1 MALVRWWPF
10 NGDTND
16 YTTTGQHLKSVSG
29 VTIDNNG
36 KVGKCAYFNGAGQG
50 YTPNPLLGRNVFS
63 ICFWAKPNGAGAWSD
78 IFTVETSKFRLE
90 KSDTEKYHFY
100 IDSGQTGPIATD
112 VTAISSLPNAV
123 WTHIAMVFDGS
134 KYTTYKNGVVDTTGT
149 LNSNLVN
156 GANFYIGSRVG
167 GSYWKGYLNDF
178 RIYDHAL
185 SVKEV
190 KEIAKAKMIHYT
202 CNPST
207 NADKYRDSSGFGNHA
222 IATNHPTFSRD
233 DSAMGISS
241 YLFSNGSK
249 KSNGEYQYFKSE
261 NTIRVPESGTLSYY
275 LKEQGT
281 RNTDNKYAVG
291 FSQFS
296 SINGLDATSSDNPSV
311 GMIYYHDASSYTIKV
326 STSTK
331 IRDGNWHMYTLS
343 WTANGTLKVY
353 VDGTLIESHTIG
365 AMYHVG
371 TFRPFIVGSAWDAA
385 YGGYTGYIDDV
396 RLYATQLSDTDV
408 LELYQT
414 KASVSKN
421 GKLFA
426 NEICETNFVTKEAY
440 SAKWA
445 RIFYHNN
452 KSGTVLFSSDKNE
465 FLHCHT
471 TDKISDLWALERFR
485 GPDGKFEL
493 LLEYENIS
501 GYNRWKQTSDFTKTT
516 SIIGYEGINIS
527 WTGNNWGGLALSQD
541 SSSTW
546 VDGSPNSGGGNWWY
560 AIGCKAKHEGSIP
573 GPAAVTPYPFSLW
586 VRTDNVAGVKVTK
599 KGIVYAN
606 EINEVDNTSMKT
618 KTELNANWVR
628 LFYHN
633 NVGGTVLFSNDKN
646 EFLKCN
652 DGGNKIS
659 DLWAL
664 DQFRGKDGKFE
675 FLLQYQSGGT
685 SYNRWKQ
692 SSNFTKE
699 AIADYEA
706 VQVSWTSNYW
716 GGLEYDGTGNTWV
729 TGSVNH
735 SNWYY
740 AIGAKS
746 KYIEGIPS
754 FQEYEDGWVEIWVR
768 CDDINLF
775 RMIKGGKCKATEFIE
790 N

>member
-1 MALVRWWPF
+1 MGLVRWYQF
-10 NGDTND
+10 NGDNND
-16 YTTTGQHLKSVSG
+16 YSGNAKNLQGVAG
-29 VTIDNNG
+29 VTVNDNG
-36 KVGKCAYFNGAGQG
+36 KIGRCALFNGGQG
-50 YTPNPLLGRNVFS
+50 YTPNPILGRNIFS
-63 ICFWAKPNGAGAWSD
+63 ICFWAKPDSPSSWSD
-78 IFTVETSKFRLE
+78 IFTCETSKFRLE
-90 KSDTEKYHFY
+90 KTDSDTYQFY
-100 IDSGQTGPIATD
+100 AD
-112 VTAISSLPNAV
+112 VTSGSPVSGVALSSLPNAT
-123 WTHIAMVFDGS
+123 WTHVAIVLDGS
-134 KYTTYKNGVVDTTGT
+134 KFTTYKNGVVDKTGSLT
-149 LNSNLVN
+149 GNLVS
-156 GANFYIGSRVG
+156 GANFYIGSRIDS
-167 GSYWKGYLNDF
+167 SYWKGYLNDF

-185 SVKEV
+185 SAKEV
-190 KEIAKAKMIHYT
+190 KEIAKGKMIHYT
-202 CNPST
+202 CNPSA
-207 NADKYRDSSGFGNHA
+207 NASKYRDSSGFRNHA

-233 DSAMGISS
+233 DFAMGTAS

-261 NTIRVPESGTLSYY
+261 NAIRVPESGTLSYY

-291 FSQFS
+291 FAQFAS
-296 SINGLDATSSDNPSV
+296 VNGLDAISSDNPSV
-311 GMIYYHDASSYTIKV
+311 GMIYYHDANYTTKT
-326 STSTK
+326 STSTT

-343 WTANGTLKVY
+343 WTVNGTLKIY
-353 VDGTLIESHTIG
+353 VDGALIGSHTLG
-365 AMYHVG
+365 AMVHVG
-371 TFRPFIVGSAWDAA
+371 TFRSFIVGSAWDYA
-385 YGGYTGYIDDV
+385 YGGYSGYIDDV

-445 RIFYHNN
+445 RVFYHNN
-452 KSGTVLFSSDKNE
+452 KNGTVLFSSDKNE
-465 FLHCHT
+465 FLHCHG

-485 GPDGKFEL
+485 GSDGKFEL

-527 WTGNNWGGLALSQD
+527 WTGNDWGGLALSQD

-573 GPAAVTPYPFSLW
+573 GPAVVSPYPFSLW

-633 NVGGTVLFSNDKN
+633 IQTGTVLFSDDKN

-652 DGGNKIS
+652 TGDKIS

-664 DQFRGKDGKFE
+664 EQFRGKDGKFE
-675 FLLQYQSGGT
+675 LLLQYQSGGT

-699 AIADYEA
+699 TIAGYEA
-706 VQVSWTSNYW
+706 VACSWTQNYW
-716 GGLEYDGTGNTWV
+716 GGLEPDTSGNTWV
-729 TGSVNH
+729 DGSVNH
-735 SNWYY
+735 GNWFYSIGSKKDY
-740 AIGAKS
+740 ASG
-746 KYIEGIPS
+746 GMPS
-754 FQEYEDGWVEIWVR
+754 WTECEAGWVEIWVR
-768 CDDINLF
+768 CDDIDLF